1 MSAESRSLTAV
12 VARIIELQRDMP
24 RINPSAVASAA
35 LLELDPKR
43 ISVPA
48 VLAGCHLALRQ
59 IARRL
64 LRKRFEDA
72 DASDD
77 EDDVEP
83 EQSAHDDEAA
93 EPEQPDLFPPGL
105 QRRYPSS
112 KQTGEYVLLPEMSSA
127 DIGFN
132 VARLRKEGSS
142 KTKHADALERFGLE
156 KAASG
161 AAEPVKPAA

>member
-1 MSAESRSLTAV
+1 MSAESRSLASV
-12 VARIIELQRDMP
+12 VSRIIELQRDVP

-35 LLELDPKR
+35 LLELDPGK

-48 VLAGCHLALRQ
+48 VAAGCHLALRQ

-83 EQSAHDDEAA
+83 EQSAHEDEAA
-93 EPEQPDLFPPGL
+93 EPEQPDLFGAL

-112 KQTGEYVLLPEMSSA
+112 KQAGEYVLREQMSPA
-127 DIGFN
+127 DVSFN
-132 VARLRKEGSS
+132 IRRLRAE
-142 KTKHADALERFGLE
+142 
-156 KAASG
+156 SG
-161 AAEPVKPAA
+161 AK